1 MFNYAKY
8 ENATQKELIYALSL
22 VEKKAKKL
30 ALETKENKEAL
41 KFLQK
46 KIRESLSTQKTK
58 QKKQSIPELDE
69 AIEDYK
75 NGNVETY
82 ANFEEYK
89 KAMSAL

>member
-1 MFNYAKY
+1 MFNYTKY

-46 KIRESLSTQKTK
+46 K
-58 QKKQSIPELDE
+58 
-69 AIEDYK
+69 
-75 NGNVETY
+75 
-82 ANFEEYK
+82 
-89 KAMSAL
+89 

>member
-46 KIRESLSTQKTK
+46 K
-58 QKKQSIPELDE
+58 
-69 AIEDYK
+69 
-75 NGNVETY
+75 
-82 ANFEEYK
+82 
-89 KAMSAL
+89 